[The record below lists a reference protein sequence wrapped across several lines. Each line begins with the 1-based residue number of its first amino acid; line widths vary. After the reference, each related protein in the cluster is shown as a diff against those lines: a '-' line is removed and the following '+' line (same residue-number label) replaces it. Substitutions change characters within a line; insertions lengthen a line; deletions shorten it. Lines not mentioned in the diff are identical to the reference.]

1 MTTQAPG
8 TNATTTIEPRP
19 IEPPAEWVHLQ
30 QAIAHYLHTPLRL
43 VTSNGH
49 TTFASPPAEAKLQR
63 AIADDGPGS
72 AARLVIYHQQ
82 QWQRR
87 LQVLQQT
94 FAKTTAVLGAFSF
107 NRLMLAYLTHATRA
121 ERAHDLG
128 EAGAGVYAHLQ
139 ALLAASSAASSAV
152 VDDDRLLHQLG
163 DVLLAPAPARSAL
176 LQALARDEAERRAAT
191 APWLAPVVDG
201 PQRLRAG
208 ARRIISSP
216 SLSVLRSTWQWP
228 EAAPHNGRPVQLVR
242 GEVVHHVVARTATGI
257 SVVVVDSV
265 TARTLTLAQ
274 QHPWPEVVAK
284 VTAAVP
290 EQVRAQVPAL
300 LEQTAMRA
308 FAAGWWL
315 GPAVSA

>member
-1 MTTQAPG
+1 MTTQTPG
-8 TNATTTIEPRP
+8 TNATTTATTTKAA
-19 IEPPAEWVHLQ
+19 EPPAEWVHLQ
-30 QAIAHYLHTPLRL
+30 QAIAQYLHTPLRL
-43 VTSNGH
+43 VTAKGH
-49 TTFASPPAEAKLQR
+49 TTFASPPAEPRLQR
-63 AIADDGPGS
+63 AIVDDGPGS

-87 LQVLQQT
+87 LQVLQQS
-94 FAKTTAVLGAFSF
+94 FPKTTAVLGAFSF
-107 NRLMLAYLTHATRA
+107 NRLMLAYLTNNARVEQA
-121 ERAHDLG
+121 YDLG

-139 ALLAASSAASSAV
+139 ALLSASSAG
-152 VDDDRLLHQLG
+152 VDDDRPVHQLG
-163 DVLLAPAPARSAL
+163 DVLLAPAPARSAVV
-176 LQALARDEAERRAAT
+176 QALARDEAERRAAN

-201 PQRLRAG
+201 PQRVRPG
-208 ARRIISSP
+208 ARRIITSP

-228 EAAPHNGRPVQLVR
+228 ETAPANGRPVQLVR

-274 QHPWPEVVAK
+274 QHPWPEVVARI
-284 VTAAVP
+284 TAAVP

-300 LEQTAMRA
+300 LEQTATRA

-315 GPAVSA
+315 GPAVPA